1 MRKKSKEAQ
10 GSVNSAASLARE
22 EIRQLK
28 PCIHGGEIWNII
40 GKSVLDREDILDFSS
55 NINPLGPSPKAIKAI
70 RDNLGLIPSYPD
82 PDSTALRDAIA
93 SSIKGI
99 SRENVICGN
108 GSIELIYLFADV
120 FMSKGDVALI
130 PVPTFGEYEKAV
142 KRTGAQPKLVK
153 LSPSFKVEP
162 SLFTREMKSA
172 KAVFLC
178 NPNNPTGILT
188 PQATIAEIIEEA
200 LSENVLV
207 FLDEDFIEF
216 VDEEKRFSFVAE
228 IKRYPNL
235 FVLRSFTK
243 FFGLTGLRVGYGV
256 ANEEVIRVLSAAKA
270 PWNVNCLAQVAAA
283 AALQDMEHMRKSNRL
298 IKRERKFLARELS
311 RISVLKVYPA
321 DANFLFIDVRQS
333 GLTAAQLKEK
343 ILRYSVLIRDCT
355 SFAGIDEYYIRI
367 AVKTRR
373 ENEKMLEALK
383 KALSHR

>member
-1 MRKKSKEAQ
+1 M
-10 GSVNSAASLARE
+10 NSAASLARE

-28 PCIHGGEIWNII
+28 PCIHGGEVWHII
-40 GKSVLDREDILDFSS
+40 GKSILGREDILDFSS
-55 NINPLGPSPKAIKAI
+55 NINPLGPSRKAVKAI

-120 FMSKGDVALI
+120 FMSRGDVALI
-130 PVPTFGEYEKAV
+130 PAPAFGEYEKAV
-142 KRTGAQPKLVK
+142 RRTGARPKLIK
-153 LSPSFKVEP
+153 LSSTFKVEP
-162 SLFTREMKSA
+162 SLFTREMKGA

-188 PQATIAEIIEEA
+188 PHATIAEIIEEA
-200 LSENVLV
+200 LAENVLV

-216 VDEEKRFSFVAE
+216 VDEEKRFSFAAE
-228 IKRYPNL
+228 IERYPNL

-256 ANEEVIRVLSAAKA
+256 ADEEIIRVVSVAKA

-283 AALQDMEHMRKSNRL
+283 AALQDVEHMRRASRL
-298 IKRERKFLARELS
+298 IKRERKFLTGELS
-311 RISVLKVYPA
+311 RISGLKVYPA

-343 ILRYSVLIRDCT
+343 MLRYGVLIRDCT
-355 SFAGIDEYYIRI
+355 SFAGIDEYYIRV

-383 KALSHR
+383 KALSK